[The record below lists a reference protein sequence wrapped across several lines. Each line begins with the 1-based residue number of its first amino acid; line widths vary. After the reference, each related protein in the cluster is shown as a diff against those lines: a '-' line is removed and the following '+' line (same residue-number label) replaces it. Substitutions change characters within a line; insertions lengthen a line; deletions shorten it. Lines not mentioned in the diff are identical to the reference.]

1 VKYLLDTNTC
11 IYVINKK
18 PPSAVNRIRSKHPDE
33 VSISAITIAELEYG
47 VYHSKHIDQNR
58 IALLEFLVPFII
70 LDFDQSAAAVYGSVR
85 ASLERKGTPIGQMD
99 LLLAAQALSQ
109 QLILVTN
116 NVREFRRVAGLQIEN
131 WIGTRRP
138 RQSCAE

>member
-11 IYVINKK
+11 IYIINKK
-18 PPSAVNRIRSKHPDE
+18 PPSAVDKIRSKHPDE
-33 VSISAITIAELEYG
+33 VSISTITIAELEYG
-47 VYHSKHIDQNR
+47 VYRSKHADQNR
-58 IALLEFLVPFII
+58 IALLEFLVPFVI

-85 ASLERKGTPIGQMD
+85 ASLERKGTPIGPMD

-116 NVREFRRVAGLQIEN
+116 NEKEFRRVAALRIEN
-131 WIGTRRP
+131 WIG
-138 RQSCAE
+138 E

>member
-11 IYVINKK
+11 IYIINKK
-18 PPSAVNRIRSKHPDE
+18 PPSAVDKIRSKHPDE
-33 VSISAITIAELEYG
+33 VSISTITIAELEYG
-47 VYHSKHIDQNR
+47 VYRSKHADQNR
-58 IALLEFLVPFII
+58 IALLELLVPFVI

-85 ASLERKGTPIGQMD
+85 ASLERKGTPIGPMD

-116 NVREFRRVAGLQIEN
+116 NEKEFRRVAALRIEN
-131 WIGTRRP
+131 WTG
-138 RQSCAE
+138 E